1 MRQTSNDLRE
11 AARLVSRACACRRLH
26 AGVRGRARACAGV
39 RGRARAGKEH
49 GAGLASTAPCLLRRG
64 QSYPPYGCCG
74 CLLPRGG
81 RVATVD

>member
-11 AARLVSRACACRRLH
+11 AARLFSRASACRRLH
-26 AGVRGRARACAGV
+26 AGV

-74 CLLPRGG
+74 CLLPRSE